1 MKQSE
6 PWSDFKLI
14 PKSALWQLTS
24 RHSKKSSM
32 LAHEAKCATRTP
44 NCVQKSHR
52 DTITSIREQPRHC
65 QPNGHCGFDNSAA
78 SLQRTDMY
86 LNTEPPQN
94 PIEAHRY
101 HCEHH
106 FPPQVLFHCQ
116 KIFNLPQ
123 ILHHHCKFYFTAES
137 FYLLLGVQFYH
148 HQFYVVHPSFSFTP
162 RLWFFFSE
170 WFYLNFIAA
179 KFVSLWLPIAKG
191 LADYYIPGIIL
202 GISSANERRAE
213 DDAILSYITL

>member
-1 MKQSE
+1 MK
-6 PWSDFKLI
+6 P
-14 PKSALWQLTS
+14 
-24 RHSKKSSM
+24 
-32 LAHEAKCATRTP
+32 KCATRTP

-148 HQFYVVHPSFSFTP
+148 HQFYVVHPSFSFTLQ
-162 RLWFFFSE
+162 LWFFFSE

-179 KFVSLWLPIAKG
+179 KFVSPWLPIATG

-213 DDAILSYITL
+213 DDPILSYITL

>member
-1 MKQSE
+1 MK
-6 PWSDFKLI
+6 P
-14 PKSALWQLTS
+14 
-24 RHSKKSSM
+24 
-32 LAHEAKCATRTP
+32 KCATRTP

-106 FPPQVLFHCQ
+106 FHIPQVLFHCQ

-162 RLWFFFSE
+162 QL
-170 WFYLNFIAA
+170 
-179 KFVSLWLPIAKG
+179 
-191 LADYYIPGIIL
+191 
-202 GISSANERRAE
+202 
-213 DDAILSYITL
+213 